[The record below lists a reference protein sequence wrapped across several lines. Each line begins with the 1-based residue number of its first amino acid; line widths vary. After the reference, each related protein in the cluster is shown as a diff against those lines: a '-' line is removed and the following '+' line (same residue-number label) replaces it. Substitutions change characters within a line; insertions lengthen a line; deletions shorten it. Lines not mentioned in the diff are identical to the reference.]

1 MQVSPSRLQKLIHQE
16 RRNLARSGK
25 STSHRLEAMQAAW
38 LSWLLHMDQIG
49 QIVRIPN
56 VNGKERY

>member
-38 LSWLLHMDQIG
+38 LSWLLHMDQLG
-49 QIVRIPN
+49 QVIRIHHVPA
-56 VNGKERY
+56 K